1 MELNTISL
9 DDFVKLAA
17 VIFKKGELSIPQIMR
32 NSGFFNVSSISQ
44 NTGNT
49 REFSEIDLEEYA
61 DNKGQSAQSER
72 AKVQQ
77 GLILGL
83 VKSSL
88 INGENLKTVIKRF
101 KATLRKTYSHLQR
114 LSERTQINFCEAT
127 VRTA

>member
-88 INGENLKTVIKRF
+88 INGENLRRKVMVTLTKQIEKIKNSI
-101 KATLRKTYSHLQR
+101 LQVQR
-114 LSERTQINFCEAT
+114 LSVWTPFGEAT
-127 VRTA
+127 V